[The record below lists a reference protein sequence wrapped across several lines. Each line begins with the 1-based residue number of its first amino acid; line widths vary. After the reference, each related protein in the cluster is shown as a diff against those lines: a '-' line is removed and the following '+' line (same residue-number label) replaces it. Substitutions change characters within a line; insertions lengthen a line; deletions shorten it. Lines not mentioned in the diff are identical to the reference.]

1 MQTGFVRRVSHML
14 LPCAALVL
22 LAYGVVFAYRYVTSG
37 PGSLACGDT
46 LLSVPPQ
53 VAEQLQQDGRQQRVV
68 AGLKARLM
76 QHLPPPPPSPQPAPQ
91 QTSPPSQ
98 AADAGE
104 AARLVQLEREVDDF
118 LSCLMPLTAARYMAV
133 PRAGPA
139 ALAPQDVLAAEAVD
153 AEAWRGFTGFVPERA
168 GARLALRYAHEK
180 RDRAR
185 REAVVTPWWLPPALY
200 VAAVAVVAVVV
211 LGLVHAAGG
220 WLGRVSPQAVADA
233 CEGVER
239 AVGRVLIT
247 VGAGSEG
254 SLMAAAAWR
263 LLGTWRL
270 WCAVLQA
277 WLAVR
282 WTVKLLPRDVAAG
295 VVWVR
300 DYLGL
305 GLFLGRWVGLGQ
317 LGF

>member
-1 MQTGFVRRVSHML
+1 MRVPL
-14 LPCAALVL
+14 
-22 LAYGVVFAYRYVTSG
+22 
-37 PGSLACGDT
+37 
-46 LLSVPPQ
+46 Q

-68 AGLKARLM
+68 AGLKARLL
-76 QHLPPPPPSPQPAPQ
+76 QHLPLPPQPGPSSHPPQ
-91 QTSPPSQ
+91 PTFPPGQ
-98 AADAGE
+98 AADADE

-139 ALAPQDVLAAEAVD
+139 ELAPQDVLAAEAVD
-153 AEAWRGFTGFVPERA
+153 AEAWRGVMGFVTEKA
-168 GARLALRYAHEK
+168 GARLALRYAHEE

-220 WLGRVSPQAVADA
+220 WLGRVSPQVVADV
-233 CEGVER
+233 CEGAER
-239 AVGRVLIT
+239 AVGWALAVTGAKRVL
-247 VGAGSEG
+247 GSV
-254 SLMAAAAWR
+254 AWR
-263 LLGTWRL
+263 LLRAWRL

-300 DYLGL
+300 DYLEL
-305 GLFLGRWVGLGQ
+305 GLFLGRWVGMGLFLGVCF
-317 LGF
+317 GRCF